1 MKKCIVFL
9 CLLLSFSLLTAC
21 GTAQVANEETAVQT
35 TACAQSETTC
45 APFETTE
52 AVTAAEPTTAAFS
65 AVSAST
71 TTTTTTAAP
80 TTAATTAKP
89 TATKPA
95 VTGFTAIVQP
105 TSARATTTKPTTTK
119 PTTTTT
125 TKPTTT
131 TPTTTVPTV
140 QNPTP
145 VTPVKPVKK
154 VCTVT
159 VECKTIYDNLSKLQ
173 DNKKPFL
180 PANGIILD
188 RVQVELT
195 GNESA
200 FDVLKKACEQNVCT
214 DRCRFCEAG
223 GVQLEYTYTPAFHN
237 YYIEGIHQIYEK
249 DCGAQSGWMY
259 CVNGKYP
266 DVGASAYTVSAG
278 DTIVFSFT
286 CDMGEDI
293 GNVK

>member
-21 GTAQVANEETAVQT
+21 GTAQVAFEETTVQT

-52 AVTAAEPTTAAFS
+52 AATTAEPTTAFS
-65 AVSAST
+65 AVSVST
-71 TTTTTTAAP
+71 TTTTTTAAS

-89 TATKPA
+89 TTTKPA
-95 VTGFTAIVQP
+95 VTGFTAIVQ
-105 TSARATTTKPTTTK
+105 TTKPTTTK

-125 TKPTTT
+125 TTTTTKPTTT
-131 TPTTTVPTV
+131 TTTTTTPPAT
-140 QNPTP
+140 NPTP
-145 VTPVKPVKK
+145 RPPVTPAKK

-159 VECKTIYDNLSKLQ
+159 VECKTIYDNLSKFK

-180 PANGIILD
+180 PASGVILD

-195 GNESA
+195 GNGSA
-200 FDVLKKACEQNVCT
+200 FDVLKKACAQNVCT
-214 DRCRFCEAG
+214 DRCKYCTAS
-223 GVQLEYTYTPAFHN
+223 GVQLEYTYTPGFN
-237 YYIEGIHQIYEK
+237 TYYIEGIHQIYEK

-259 CVNGKYP
+259 SVNGKYP

-293 GNVK
+293 GNHD

>member
-1 MKKCIVFL
+1 M
-9 CLLLSFSLLTAC
+9 
-21 GTAQVANEETAVQT
+21 
-35 TACAQSETTC
+35 
-45 APFETTE
+45 
-52 AVTAAEPTTAAFS
+52 
-65 AVSAST
+65 
-71 TTTTTTAAP
+71 
-80 TTAATTAKP
+80 
-89 TATKPA
+89 
-95 VTGFTAIVQP
+95 
-105 TSARATTTKPTTTK
+105 
-119 PTTTTT
+119 
-125 TKPTTT
+125 
-131 TPTTTVPTV
+131 

-159 VECKTIYDNLSKLQ
+159 VECKTIYDNLSKFK

-180 PANGIILD
+180 PASGVILD

-195 GNESA
+195 GNGSA
-200 FDVLKKACEQNVCT
+200 FDVLKKACAQNVCT
-214 DRCRFCEAG
+214 DRCRFCEAS
-223 GVQLEYTYTPAFHN
+223 GVQLEYTYTPGFN
-237 YYIEGIHQIYEK
+237 TYYIEGIHQIYEK

-293 GNVK
+293 GNHD

>member
-21 GTAQVANEETAVQT
+21 GTAQVAFEETTVQT

-52 AVTAAEPTTAAFS
+52 AATTAEPTTAAFS
-65 AVSAST
+65 AVSVSTTATATTTATTTATKPT
-71 TTTTTTAAP
+71 TTTTTT
-80 TTAATTAKP
+80 
-89 TATKPA
+89 TKPA
-95 VTGFTAIVQP
+95 VTGFTAIVQTTTKP
-105 TSARATTTKPTTTK
+105 STTKPTTTK

-125 TKPTTT
+125 TTTT
-131 TPTTTVPTV
+131 KPATTPAT
-140 QNPTP
+140 NPMPRPP
-145 VTPVKPVKK
+145 VTPAKK

-159 VECKTIYDNLSKLQ
+159 VECKTIYDNLSKFK
-173 DNKKPFL
+173 DNKKTFL
-180 PANGIILD
+180 PANGVILD

-200 FDVLKKACEQNVCT
+200 FDVLKKACAQNVCT
-214 DRCRFCEAG
+214 DRCKYCTAS
-223 GVQLEYTYTPAFHN
+223 GVQLEYTYTPGFN
-237 YYIEGIHQIYEK
+237 TYYIEGIHQIYEK

-259 CVNGKYP
+259 SVNGKYP

-293 GNVK
+293 GNHD